1 MAKKFMFKGYVLDEL
16 KKMDYKEIAKLLPAR
31 QRRSILRGFTG
42 EQKKL
47 LKKIDKVINGQYK
60 KPLKTHCRDIIVLP
74 KMVDLTIH
82 IHKGNS
88 FIPVQI
94 QPESI
99 GMYLGELIL
108 TRQKVQHSAPGIGA
122 TKSSAAV
129 SVK

>member
-1 MAKKFMFKGYVLDEL
+1 MFKGYVLDEL

-31 QRRSILRGFTG
+31 QRRSILRGFTE

-88 FIPVQI
+88 FIPVHI

>member
-1 MAKKFMFKGYVLDEL
+1 MVKKFTFKGYTIDEL
-16 KKMDYKEIAKLLPAR
+16 KQLDYKEVAKILPSR
-31 QRRSILRGFTG
+31 QRRSLLRGFTE

-47 LKKIDKVINGQYK
+47 LKKIDKVIAGQYK
-60 KPLKTHCRDIIVLP
+60 KPIKTHCRDMIILP
-74 KMVDLTIH
+74 KMVDLIIH
-82 IHKGNS
+82 LHKGNA

-99 GMYLGELIL
+99 GMYLGELLL
-108 TRQKVQHSAPGIGA
+108 TRQRVQHSAPGVGA